1 MNKNRIEKLLNIQNL
16 IEEINGVEE
25 MIKKLT
31 GKEDEVSDTMR
42 FQYQFKKQTLVKE
55 LLIELILSDFG
66 FRNFESLFQKIG
78 VFLKKTETGGLI
90 SANLKSNLKEV
101 EKTLA

>member
-1 MNKNRIEKLLNIQNL
+1 MQILLNIQNL

-25 MIKKLT
+25 MIKKMT
-31 GKEDEVSDTMR
+31 GKQNEVSDTMR
-42 FQYQFKKQTLVKE
+42 FQYQFKKQTLVKQ

-78 VFLKKTETGGLI
+78 VFLRRTETGGLI
-90 SANLKSNLKEV
+90 STNLKSNLEEV
-101 EKTLA
+101 EKTLT